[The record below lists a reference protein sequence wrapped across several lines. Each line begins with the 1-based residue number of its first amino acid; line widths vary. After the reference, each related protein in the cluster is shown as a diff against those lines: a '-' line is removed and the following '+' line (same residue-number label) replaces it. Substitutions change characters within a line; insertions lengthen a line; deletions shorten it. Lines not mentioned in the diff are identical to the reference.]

1 MDARLDV
8 LKTASKKIVHKTRAF
23 LVNKIVNAVTKSND
37 NKIEKQEPAEEI
49 NFPLEKGDEIINDLG
64 EVLI

>member
-1 MDARLDV
+1 M
-8 LKTASKKIVHKTRAF
+8 
-23 LVNKIVNAVTKSND
+23 NAVTKSND